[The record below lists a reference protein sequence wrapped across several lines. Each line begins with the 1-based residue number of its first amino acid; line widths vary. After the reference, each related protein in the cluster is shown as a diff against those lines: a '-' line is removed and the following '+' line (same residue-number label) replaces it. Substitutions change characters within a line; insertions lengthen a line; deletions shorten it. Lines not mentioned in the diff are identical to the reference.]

1 MTDSEKVNN
10 SLLEVGFEVDSV
22 YDLVNTTM
30 SYPEAIQPLIEHLKN
45 IQDVNIK
52 EGIIRALTVKEAK
65 GIANNPLFEEY
76 NKTNEIANSGI
87 RWVIGNAFTVIIGA
101 EDVDRIL
108 KIVSNKDNGMS
119 RQMFVIALSKIKS
132 RKQDI
137 ENVLIDLLDD
147 DLVCSHAINTLGKL
161 KSVKAKPLLLTLTE
175 HSRPLV
181 RKEVVKALKKIEKE
195 TK

>member
-1 MTDSEKVNN
+1 MTDLEKVNN
-10 SLLEVGFEVDSV
+10 SLLEVGIEVDSV
-22 YDLVNTTM
+22 YDLVNTSM
-30 SYPEAIQPLIEHLKN
+30 SYPEAIQPLIKHLKN

-52 EGIIRALTVKEAK
+52 EGIIRD
-65 GIANNPLFEEY
+65 
-76 NKTNEIANSGI
+76 
-87 RWVIGNAFTVIIGA
+87 

-161 KSVKAKPLLLTLTE
+161 KSVKAKPLVLTLTE

-181 RKEVVKALKKIEKE
+181 RKEAVKALKKIEKE
-195 TK
+195 A